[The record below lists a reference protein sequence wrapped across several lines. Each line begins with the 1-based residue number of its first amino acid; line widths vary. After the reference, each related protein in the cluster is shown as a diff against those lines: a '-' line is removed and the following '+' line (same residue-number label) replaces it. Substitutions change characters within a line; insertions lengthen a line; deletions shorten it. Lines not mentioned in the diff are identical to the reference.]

1 MNKQILFLIILLTA
15 GMVKA
20 GNHAEPTIELQ
31 GIENGK
37 TYESPIKLNFV
48 VKNIKVLPAGVK
60 EENSGHHH
68 ILLNLSELP
77 DLNSPLPMTE
87 NIIHLVKD
95 KHQPL

>member
-1 MNKQILFLIILLTA
+1 
-15 GMVKA
+15 MVNR
-20 GNHAEPTIELQ
+20 NHAEPTIELQ
-31 GIENGK
+31 GIKNGK

-68 ILLNLSELP
+68 ILKFIRATR
-77 DLNSPLPMTE
+77 LNSPLPMTK
-87 NIIHLVKD
+87 NKIIGKD